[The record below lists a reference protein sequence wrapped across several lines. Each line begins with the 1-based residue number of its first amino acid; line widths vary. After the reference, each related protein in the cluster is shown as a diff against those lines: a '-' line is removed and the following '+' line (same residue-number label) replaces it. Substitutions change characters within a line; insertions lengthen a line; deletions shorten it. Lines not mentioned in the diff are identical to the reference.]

1 LLVICQRE
9 KTIIE
14 LPIVNMTDHLN
25 IPVVGKHGSVRLL
38 VYPQSLNAKV
48 FDEVEPQDGES
59 RWQLVEGEEY
69 EYEFSDNRFRFKEHE
84 LVRPSKSSPSRGW
97 IKTGIYVGCLTLTV
111 TNDTG
116 FETEVG
122 FEVRSVK
129 MDYRTDYKT
138 MLHDI
143 TSHFTDLV
151 MMQGAPVTQRFEVD
165 PNENSNT
172 LYQQF
177 AFMRSLVDSD
187 EFEEALN
194 KILFNPIHKW
204 TGTTMEKD
212 ICSVKR
218 LGRQELKQIASNK
231 NRLPL
236 GEGKSIG
243 DNITSVPRRLS
254 VSYKKDT
261 IDVAENRFV
270 KFVLQSF
277 SSFCSTIQQCKN
289 ANPRL
294 KTEAELTANKL
305 AGWLSRDFFLD
316 VSDLQA
322 MTLNSPA
329 LQRKEGYREV
339 LQAWM
344 MSKLAAQITWKG
356 GDNVYQA
363 GKRNVAAL
371 YEYWVFFK
379 LLDIVKETFHLEL
392 TEEDEKKLVKTDK
405 DKINLELKQGHM
417 KMIGGQFREA
427 SRTLNVRLYYNRTFS
442 TSEQLDKSGSWTTA
456 MRPDYTLS
464 IWPGNINETEAEEQ
478 DLIVHIHFDAKYKLN
493 RILLNEKEPD
503 ETRTF
508 EDEDADLS
516 EEDLLMNQEKK
527 DEERGI
533 YKRVDLLKMH
543 AYKDAIRRTS
553 GAYILY
559 PGSENKRLKGFHEV
573 LPGLGA
579 FCLSPNSLEKDS
591 KEIEHFLHDILK
603 HMLNRASQRERMS
616 YHTYEIYN
624 SEPSVVCESM
634 PEPYGINRSLIPEET
649 YVLIGS
655 CRDENHLQWILHNQ
669 LYNTRTDTRNGSVR
683 LKQEISSAKYL
694 LLHRANKQLLLRL
707 GDKGPRVMSNESLS
721 KLPYSSLYKPS
732 MPYYVVF
739 DIAITEPDEEY
750 KNATWDIVRMSNDG
764 ILKTGHLSA
773 EPEGVS
779 MVTLMRYLKKE

>member
-1 LLVICQRE
+1 MADYLDI
-9 KTIIE
+9 
-14 LPIVNMTDHLN
+14 PIK
-25 IPVVGKHGSVRLL
+25 GKQGSVRLL
-38 VYPQSLNAKV
+38 VYPQSSNAKV

-69 EYEFSDNRFRFKEHE
+69 EYAFEGDYHFKEHE

-111 TNDTG
+111 TNDAG
-116 FETEVG
+116 FETEVC

-151 MMQGAPVTQRFEVD
+151 MMQGAPVTQRFEVN
-165 PNENSNT
+165 PNKNSNT

-177 AFMRSLVDSD
+177 AFMKSLVDSE

-194 KILFNPIHKW
+194 KILYNPIHKW
-204 TGTTMEKD
+204 TGTIIEKD
-212 ICSVKR
+212 ICSVKK
-218 LGRQELKQIASNK
+218 LGRQELKQVASSK

-243 DNITSVPRRLS
+243 DNITSVPRRLL

-261 IDVAENRFV
+261 VDVAENRFV

-289 ANPRL
+289 ASPRL

-305 AGWLSRDFFLD
+305 TGWLSRDFFLD
-316 VSDLQA
+316 VSNLQT

-392 TEEDEKKLVKTDK
+392 TENDEKKLVKPDN
-405 DKINLELKQGHM
+405 DHINLELKQGRRI
-417 KMIGGQFREA
+417 MIGGQFREA

-442 TSEQLDKSGSWTTA
+442 TSDQLDKSGSWTTA

-464 IWPGNINETEAEEQ
+464 IWPGNITGKDAEEKAEEQ
-478 DLIVHIHFDAKYKLN
+478 DIIVHIHFDAKYKLN

-503 ETRTF
+503 ETHTF

-516 EEDLLMNQEKK
+516 EEDVLMNQEKQ
-527 DEERGI
+527 EEEKGI

-559 PGSENKRLKGFHEV
+559 PGTENKKLKGFHEI

-579 FCLSPNSLEKDS
+579 FCLSPNNIEKDS
-591 KEIEHFLHDILK
+591 KEIVHFLHDILE

-634 PEPYGINRSLIPEET
+634 PEPYGSDRNLIPEET
-649 YVLIGS
+649 FVLLGS
-655 CRDENHLQWILHNQ
+655 YKDEDHLQWILNNGI
-669 LYNTRTDTRNGSVR
+669 YNLRTGTKNGSVH
-683 LKQEISSAKYL
+683 LKQDITSAKYL
-694 LLHRANKQLLLRL
+694 LLHKGDKQLFIKLN
-707 GDKGPRVMSNESLS
+707 GQGPRMMPKVDLEKKPYHHLYSPS
-721 KLPYSSLYKPS
+721 LPYYI
-732 MPYYVVF
+732 VF
-739 DIAITEPDEEY
+739 DLNAMGTEDEF
-750 KNATWDIVRMSNDG
+750 KNVKWDIKQMISDG
-764 ILKTGHLSA
+764 VLGKGHSSA
-773 EPEGVS
+773 EPRGIS
-779 MVTLMRYLKKE
+779 MVELMKYVIHNQI

>member
-1 LLVICQRE
+1 MTYPLDI
-9 KTIIE
+9 
-14 LPIVNMTDHLN
+14 PIT
-25 IPVVGKHGSVRLL
+25 GKHGSVRLL

-69 EYEFSDNRFRFKEHE
+69 EYEFEGNYRFKEHE
-84 LVRPSKSSPSRGW
+84 LVRPFKSNPSRGL
-97 IKTGIYVGCLTLTV
+97 IKTGIYVGCLTLIV
-111 TNDTG
+111 TNDAG
-116 FETEVG
+116 FEAEVS

-177 AFMRSLVDSD
+177 AFMKSLIDSE

-194 KILFNPIHKW
+194 KILYNPIHKW
-204 TGTTMEKD
+204 TGTTIEKD
-212 ICSVKR
+212 ICSIKKI
-218 LGRQELKQIASNK
+218 GRQELKQIASSK

-236 GEGKSIG
+236 GEGTTIG
-243 DNITSVPRRLS
+243 DHIDSVPRRLL

-261 IDVAENRFV
+261 IDVVENRFV

-277 SSFCSTIQQCKN
+277 SSFCSMIQQCKN
-289 ANPRL
+289 ASPRL
-294 KTEAELTANKL
+294 ITEAELTANKL
-305 AGWLSRDFFLD
+305 TGWLSRSFFLD
-316 VSDLQA
+316 VSNLQTMA
-322 MTLNSPA
+322 LNSPA

-405 DKINLELKQGHM
+405 DHINLELKQGHT
-417 KMIGGQFREA
+417 KMIGGLFREA
-427 SRTLNVRLYYNRTFS
+427 SRTLNVRLYYNRTFG
-442 TSEQLDKSGSWTTA
+442 TSDNLDASGSWTTA

-464 IWPGNINETEAEEQ
+464 IWSGDITEAEAEEE

-493 RILLNEKEPD
+493 KILLDDRLPD
-503 ETRTF
+503 ETHTF
-508 EDEDADLS
+508 EDDDADLS
-516 EEDLLMNQEKK
+516 EDDLLMNQEKR
-527 DEERGI
+527 EEEKGI

-579 FCLSPNSLEKDS
+579 FCLSPNSMEKDS
-591 KEIEHFLHDILK
+591 KEIERFLHDILD
-603 HMLNRASQRERMS
+603 HMLNRASQRERIS
-616 YHTYEIYN
+616 YHTYEVYK
-624 SEPSVVCESM
+624 SGPTVVCEPM
-634 PEPYGINRSLIPEET
+634 PEPYGINRDLIPEET
-649 YVLIGS
+649 FVLLGS
-655 CRDENHLQWILHNQ
+655 FHDENHLQWILGNN

-694 LLHRANKQLLLRL
+694 LLHNGDKQLLLRL
-707 GDKGPRVMSNESLS
+707 GNKGPRVMSKERL
-721 KLPYSSLYKPS
+721 KTLPFASLYTPS

-739 DIAITEPDEEY
+739 DISAKEPDREFKE
-750 KNATWDIVRMSNDG
+750 VRWNIGKMIKDG
-764 ILKTGHLSA
+764 IIKGGPLSA
-773 EPEGVS
+773 APEGIS
-779 MVTLMRYLKKE
+779 LATLMKYVIHI

>member
-1 LLVICQRE
+1 MTKPLKI
-9 KTIIE
+9 
-14 LPIVNMTDHLN
+14 PID
-25 IPVVGKHGSVRLL
+25 VVHGAMLQ
-38 VYPQSLNAKV
+38 VYPLSQNAKV
-48 FDEVEPQDGES
+48 FEDEQAADLGES

-116 FETEVG
+116 FETEVS

-138 MLHDI
+138 MLYDI

-165 PNENSNT
+165 VNEDSNT

-177 AFMRSLVDSD
+177 AFMKSLVESE

-194 KILFNPIHKW
+194 KILYNPIHKW
-204 TGTTMEKD
+204 TGTTIEKD
-212 ICSVKR
+212 ICSVKK

-243 DNITSVPRRLS
+243 NNITSVPRRLS

-405 DKINLELKQGHM
+405 DHINLELKQGRRI
-417 KMIGGQFREA
+417 MIGGIYHTDTR
-427 SRTLNVRLYYNRTFS
+427 LLKVRLYYNRTFS
-442 TSEQLDKSGSWTTA
+442 TSDQLDKSGSWTTA

-464 IWPGNINETEAEEQ
+464 IWPGNIDETEAEKQ

-503 ETRTF
+503 ETHTF

-516 EEDLLMNQEKK
+516 EEDLLMNQEKR
-527 DEERGI
+527 EEEKGI

-559 PGSENKRLKGFHEV
+559 PGSENKPPLKGFHEI

-579 FCLSPNSLEKDS
+579 FCMRPNNIETDS
-591 KEIEHFLHDILK
+591 KEIESFLCDVLA

-616 YHTYEIYN
+616 YHAYEIYN
-624 SEPSVVCESM
+624 SEPSVLCESM
-634 PEPYGINRSLIPEET
+634 PEPYGSDRSLIPEET
-649 YVLIGS
+649 FVLLGS
-655 CRDENHLQWILHNQ
+655 YKDEDHLQWILNNGI
-669 LYNTRTDTRNGSVR
+669 YNLRTGTKNGSVY
-683 LKQEISSAKYL
+683 LKQEITSAKYL
-694 LLHRANKQLLLRL
+694 LLHKGDKQLFIKLN
-707 GDKGPRVMSNESLS
+707 GQGPRMMPKEDLEKKPYHHLYSPS
-721 KLPYSSLYKPS
+721 LPYYI
-732 MPYYVVF
+732 VF
-739 DIAITEPDEEY
+739 DLNVMETENEF
-750 KNATWDIVRMSNDG
+750 KNVKWDIKQMISDG
-764 ILKTGHLSA
+764 VLGKGRSSA
-773 EPEGVS
+773 EPRGIS
-779 MVTLMRYLKKE
+779 MVELMKYVIHNQI

>member
-1 LLVICQRE
+1 
-9 KTIIE
+9 
-14 LPIVNMTDHLN
+14 MTDHLN

-69 EYEFSDNRFRFKEHE
+69 EYAFEGDYHFKEHE
-84 LVRPSKSSPSRGW
+84 LVRPSKSSSSRGW

-111 TNDTG
+111 TNDAG
-116 FETEVG
+116 FETEVS

-151 MMQGAPVTQRFEVD
+151 MMQGAPVTQRFEVN
-165 PNENSNT
+165 PNENGNT

-177 AFMRSLVDSD
+177 AFIKSLVDSE

-194 KILFNPIHKW
+194 KILYNPIHKW
-204 TGTTMEKD
+204 TGTTIEKD
-212 ICSVKR
+212 ICSVKK
-218 LGRQELKQIASNK
+218 LGRQELKQIASSK

-236 GEGKSIG
+236 GEGITIG
-243 DNITSVPRRLS
+243 DHIDNVPRRLS

-261 IDVAENRFV
+261 VDVAENRFV

-289 ANPRL
+289 ASPRL
-294 KTEAELTANKL
+294 KTEAELTSNKL
-305 AGWLSRDFFLD
+305 TGWLSRSFFLD
-316 VSDLQA
+316 VSNLQT

-405 DKINLELKQGHM
+405 DHINLELKQGRRIM
-417 KMIGGQFREA
+417 VGGIYHTDTR
-427 SRTLNVRLYYNRTFS
+427 LLKVRLYYNRTFS
-442 TSEQLDKSGSWTTA
+442 TSDQLDKSGSWTTA

-464 IWPGNINETEAEEQ
+464 IWPGNIEEDEAEEQ

-493 RILLNEKEPD
+493 RILLSEKDPD
-503 ETRTF
+503 QTHTF
-508 EDEDADLS
+508 SEEDPDLS
-516 EEDLLMNQEKK
+516 EEELTMNQEKR
-527 DEERGI
+527 EEEKGI
-533 YKRVDLLKMH
+533 YKRIDLLKMH

-559 PGSENKRLKGFHEV
+559 PGSENKKLIGFHEV

-579 FCLSPNSLEKDS
+579 FCLSPNSIEKDS
-591 KEIEHFLHDILK
+591 KEIEHFLHDILE

-616 YHTYEIYN
+616 YHTYEIHKN
-624 SEPSVVCESM
+624 EPSVVCEPM
-634 PEPYGINRSLIPEET
+634 PEPYGSDRNLIPEET
-649 YVLIGS
+649 FVLLGS
-655 CRDENHLQWILHNQ
+655 YKDEKHLQWILKNNI
-669 LYNTRTDTRNGSVR
+669 YNARTGTRTGSLR
-683 LKQEISSAKYL
+683 LKKEITGAKYVF
-694 LLHRANKQLLLRL
+694 LHKGDTQLLLRL
-707 GDKGPRVMSNESLS
+707 SDKGPRVMSKEDLE
-721 KLPYSSLYKPS
+721 KKPYRNLYTPS
-732 MPYYVVF
+732 RLYYVVF
-739 DIAITEPDEEY
+739 DLNSNEIENEFKDV
-750 KNATWDIVRMSNDG
+750 KWDISQMIKDG
-764 ILKTGHLSA
+764 IIGEGHLSA
-773 EPEGVS
+773 EPEGIS
-779 MVTLMRYLKKE
+779 LATLMKYVKHNISH

>member
-1 LLVICQRE
+1 
-9 KTIIE
+9 
-14 LPIVNMTDHLN
+14 MTDPLN
-25 IPVVGKHGSVRLL
+25 IPITGKHGSVRLL

-48 FDEVEPQDGES
+48 FEDEQAAEMGEA

-69 EYEFSDNRFRFKEHE
+69 EYEFEGNYRFKEHE
-84 LVRPSKSSPSRGW
+84 LVRPFKSNPSRGL
-97 IKTGIYVGCLTLTV
+97 IKTGIYVGCLTLKV
-111 TNDTG
+111 TNDIG
-116 FETEVG
+116 FEAEVS

-165 PNENSNT
+165 PNESSNT

-177 AFMRSLVDSD
+177 AFMKSLIDSE

-194 KILFNPIHKW
+194 KILYNPIHKW
-204 TGTTMEKD
+204 TGTTIEKD
-212 ICSVKR
+212 ICSIKR
-218 LGRQELKQIASNK
+218 IGRQELRQIASNK

-236 GEGKSIG
+236 GEGTTIG
-243 DNITSVPRRLS
+243 DHIDSVPRRLS

-261 IDVAENRFV
+261 IDVVENRFV

-277 SSFCSTIQQCKN
+277 SSFCSMIQQCKN
-289 ANPRL
+289 ASPRL
-294 KTEAELTANKL
+294 ITEAELTANKL
-305 AGWLSRDFFLD
+305 TGWLSRSFFLD
-316 VSDLQA
+316 VSNLQTMA
-322 MTLNSPA
+322 LNSPA

-379 LLDIVKETFHLEL
+379 LLDIVKKTFRLEL
-392 TEEDEKKLVKTDK
+392 TEADEKKLVKTDK
-405 DKINLELKQGHM
+405 DHINLELKQGHT

-427 SRTLNVRLYYNRTFS
+427 SRTLNVRLYYNRTFG
-442 TSEQLDKSGSWTTA
+442 TSDHLEASGSWTTA

-464 IWPGNINETEAEEQ
+464 IWPGDITEAEAEEE

-493 RILLNEKEPD
+493 KILLDDRLPD
-503 ETRTF
+503 ETHTF
-508 EDEDADLS
+508 EDNDADLS
-516 EEDLLMNQEKK
+516 EDDLLMNQEKR
-527 DEERGI
+527 EEEKGI

-559 PGSENKRLKGFHEV
+559 PGSESKRLKGFHEV

-579 FCLSPNSLEKDS
+579 FCLSPNSMEKDS
-591 KEIEHFLHDILK
+591 KEIEHFLHDILE

-616 YHTYEIYN
+616 YHTYEIHKK
-624 SEPSVVCESM
+624 EPSVVCEPM
-634 PEPYGINRSLIPEET
+634 PEPYGSDRNLIPEET
-649 YVLIGS
+649 FVLLGS
-655 CRDENHLQWILHNQ
+655 YKDEKHLQWILKNNI
-669 LYNTRTDTRNGSVR
+669 YNARTGTRTGS
-683 LKQEISSAKYL
+683 
-694 LLHRANKQLLLRL
+694 LR
-707 GDKGPRVMSNESLS
+707 
-721 KLPYSSLYKPS
+721 
-732 MPYYVVF
+732 
-739 DIAITEPDEEY
+739 
-750 KNATWDIVRMSNDG
+750 
-764 ILKTGHLSA
+764 
-773 EPEGVS
+773 
-779 MVTLMRYLKKE
+779 LKKEITGAKYVFLHKVTHNCF

>member
-1 LLVICQRE
+1 
-9 KTIIE
+9 
-14 LPIVNMTDHLN
+14 MTDPLN
-25 IPVVGKHGSVRLL
+25 IPITGKHGNVRLL
-38 VYPQSLNAKV
+38 VYPQSSNAKV
-48 FDEVEPQDGES
+48 FEDEQAAEMGEA

-69 EYEFSDNRFRFKEHE
+69 EYEFEGNYRFKEHE
-84 LVRPSKSSPSRGW
+84 LVRPFKSNPSRGL
-97 IKTGIYVGCLTLTV
+97 IKTGIYVGCLTLIV

-116 FETEVG
+116 FEAEVS

-177 AFMRSLVDSD
+177 AFMKSLIDSD

-194 KILFNPIHKW
+194 KILYNPIHKW
-204 TGTTMEKD
+204 TGTTIEKD
-212 ICSVKR
+212 ICSIKKI
-218 LGRQELKQIASNK
+218 GRQELKQIASSK

-236 GEGKSIG
+236 GEGTTIG
-243 DNITSVPRRLS
+243 DHIDSVPRRLL

-261 IDVAENRFV
+261 IDVVENRFV

-277 SSFCSTIQQCKN
+277 SSFCSMIQQCKN
-289 ANPRL
+289 ASPRL
-294 KTEAELTANKL
+294 ITEAELTANKL
-305 AGWLSRDFFLD
+305 TGWLSRSFFLD
-316 VSDLQA
+316 VSNLQTMA
-322 MTLNSPA
+322 LNSPA

-405 DKINLELKQGHM
+405 DHINLELKQGHT
-417 KMIGGQFREA
+417 KMIGGLFREA
-427 SRTLNVRLYYNRTFS
+427 SRTLNVRLYYNRTFG
-442 TSEQLDKSGSWTTA
+442 TSDKLDASGSWTTA

-464 IWPGNINETEAEEQ
+464 IWPGGITEAEAEEE

-493 RILLNEKEPD
+493 KILLDDRLPD
-503 ETRTF
+503 ETHTF
-508 EDEDADLS
+508 EDDDADLS
-516 EEDLLMNQEKK
+516 EDDLLMNQEKR
-527 DEERGI
+527 EEEKGI

-579 FCLSPNSLEKDS
+579 FCLSPNSMEKDS
-591 KEIEHFLHDILK
+591 KEIERFLHDVLD
-603 HMLNRASQRERMS
+603 HMLNRASQRERIS
-616 YHTYEIYN
+616 YHTYEVYK
-624 SEPSVVCESM
+624 SEPSMLCESL
-634 PEPYGINRSLIPEET
+634 PEPYGVNRDLIPEET
-649 YVLIGS
+649 YVLMGS
-655 CRDENHLQWILHNQ
+655 FRDENHLQWILDNK
-669 LYNTRTDTRNGSVR
+669 LYNTRTDTGNGSVR
-683 LKQEISSAKYL
+683 LRHEISSAKYL
-694 LLHRANKQLLLRL
+694 LLHKGEKQIMLRL
-707 GDKGPRVMSNESLS
+707 GDKGPRVMSNKRLS
-721 KLPYSSLYKPS
+721 AIDANSPYKPS
-732 MPYYVVF
+732 LPYYVVF
-739 DIAITEPDEEY
+739 DLAETEPEEEF
-750 KNATWDIVRMSNDG
+750 KNTEWDFGKMMDDG
-764 ILKTGHLSA
+764 IVKKGPLSA

-779 MVTLMRYLKKE
+779 LATLMKYVTHNQK

>member
-1 LLVICQRE
+1 
-9 KTIIE
+9 
-14 LPIVNMTDHLN
+14 MADHLD
-25 IPVVGKHGSVRLL
+25 IPIVGKHRSVKLL
-38 VYPQSLNAKV
+38 VYPQSSNATV
-48 FDEVEPQDGES
+48 FEEMDPQEGES

-69 EYEFSDNRFRFKEHE
+69 EYAFEGDYHFKEHE
-84 LVRPSKSSPSRGW
+84 LIRPSKSSPSRGW
-97 IKTGIYVGCLTLTV
+97 IKTGIYVGSLTLTV
-111 TNDTG
+111 TNDAD
-116 FETEVG
+116 FVAEVS

-165 PNENSNT
+165 VNENSRT

-177 AFMRSLVDSD
+177 AFMKSLVDSE

-194 KILFNPIHKW
+194 KILYNPIHKW
-204 TGTTMEKD
+204 TGTIIEKD
-212 ICSVKR
+212 ICSVKK
-218 LGRQELKQIASNK
+218 LGRQELRQIASNK

-236 GEGKSIG
+236 GEGITIG
-243 DNITSVPRRLS
+243 DHIDSVPRRLS

-261 IDVAENRFV
+261 VDVAENRFV

-277 SSFCSTIQQCKN
+277 SSFCSIIQQCKN
-289 ANPRL
+289 ASPRL

-305 AGWLSRDFFLD
+305 TGWLSRSFFLD
-316 VSDLQA
+316 VSNLQT

-379 LLDIVKETFHLEL
+379 LLDIIKETFHLEL

-405 DKINLELKQGHM
+405 DHINLELKQGHM

-442 TSEQLDKSGSWTTA
+442 TSDQLDKSGSWTTA

-464 IWPGNINETEAEEQ
+464 IWSGNIKENEAEEQ

-493 RILLNEKEPD
+493 RILLNEREPD
-503 ETRTF
+503 DTHTF
-508 EDEDADLS
+508 EDEDAELS

-527 DEERGI
+527 DEEKGI

-559 PGSENKRLKGFHEV
+559 PGSENKRLKGFHEI

-579 FCLSPNSLEKDS
+579 FCLSPNSIEKDS
-591 KEIEHFLHDILK
+591 KEIEHFLHDILE

-616 YHTYEIYN
+616 YHTYEIHKK
-624 SEPSVVCESM
+624 EPSVVCEPM
-634 PEPYGINRSLIPEET
+634 PEPYGSDRNLIPEET
-649 YVLIGS
+649 FVLLGS
-655 CRDENHLQWILHNQ
+655 YKDEKHLQWILKNNI
-669 LYNTRTDTRNGSVR
+669 YNARTGTRTGSLR
-683 LKQEISSAKYL
+683 LKKEITGAKYVF
-694 LLHRANKQLLLRL
+694 LHKGDTQLLLRL
-707 GDKGPRVMSNESLS
+707 SDKGPRVMSKEDLE
-721 KLPYSSLYKPS
+721 KKPYRNLYTPS
-732 MPYYVVF
+732 RLYYVVF
-739 DIAITEPDEEY
+739 DLNSNEIENEF
-750 KNATWDIVRMSNDG
+750 KNVKWDISQMIKDG
-764 ILKTGHLSA
+764 IIGEGHLSA
-773 EPEGVS
+773 EPEGIS
-779 MVTLMRYLKKE
+779 LATLMKYVKHNKSH

>member
-1 LLVICQRE
+1 MADYLDI
-9 KTIIE
+9 
-14 LPIVNMTDHLN
+14 PIT
-25 IPVVGKHGSVRLL
+25 GKHGSVRLL
-38 VYPQSLNAKV
+38 VYPQSSNAKV

-69 EYEFSDNRFRFKEHE
+69 EYAFEGDYHFKEHE

-111 TNDTG
+111 TNDAG
-116 FETEVG
+116 FEAEVS

-177 AFMRSLVDSD
+177 AFMKSLVDSE

-194 KILFNPIHKW
+194 KILHNPIHKW
-204 TGTTMEKD
+204 TGTTVEKD
-212 ICSVKR
+212 ICSVKK
-218 LGRQELKQIASNK
+218 LGRQELKQVASSK
-231 NRLPL
+231 NRMPL
-236 GEGKSIG
+236 GEGTTIG
-243 DNITSVPRRLS
+243 DRINSVPRRLS

-261 IDVAENRFV
+261 VDVAENRFV

-289 ANPRL
+289 ASPRL

-305 AGWLSRDFFLD
+305 TGWLSRDFFLD
-316 VSDLQA
+316 VSNLQT

-363 GKRNVAAL
+363 GKRTVAAL

-379 LLDIVKETFHLEL
+379 LLDIVKQTFHLEL
-392 TEEDEKKLVKTDK
+392 KEDDEKKLVKTDK
-405 DKINLELKQGHM
+405 DHINLELKQGRRI
-417 KMIGGQFREA
+417 MIGGVY
-427 SRTLNVRLYYNRTFS
+427 RTATRLLKVRLYYNRTFS
-442 TSEQLDKSGSWTTA
+442 TSDQLDKSGSWTTA

-464 IWPGNINETEAEEQ
+464 IWPGNIEEDEAEEQ

-493 RILLNEKEPD
+493 RILLSEKDPD
-503 ETRTF
+503 ETHTF
-508 EDEDADLS
+508 VDEDADLS
-516 EEDLLMNQEKK
+516 EEDLLMNQEKQ
-527 DEERGI
+527 EEEKGI

-559 PGSENKRLKGFHEV
+559 PGSENKSLRGFHEV

-579 FCLSPNSLEKDS
+579 FCLSPNSIEKDS
-591 KEIEHFLHDILK
+591 KEIEHFLHDILE

-624 SEPSVVCESM
+624 SEPSVLCESM
-634 PEPYGINRSLIPEET
+634 PEPYGSDRNLIPEET
-649 YVLIGS
+649 FVLLGS
-655 CRDENHLQWILHNQ
+655 FHDENHLKWILGNK
-669 LYNTRTDTRNGSVR
+669 LYNTRTDTGNGSVR

-694 LLHRANKQLLLRL
+694 LLHKGEKQLLFRL
-707 GDKGPRVMSNESLS
+707 GNKGPRVMSKETLMKLHYAELYTPSL
-721 KLPYSSLYKPS
+721 
-732 MPYYVVF
+732 PYYVVF
-739 DIAITEPDEEY
+739 DIAVTETDEEFQGV
-750 KNATWDIVRMSNDG
+750 KWNLAQMADDG
-764 ILKTGHLSA
+764 VIKKGHLSA
-773 EPEGVS
+773 EPEGIS
-779 MVTLMRYLKKE
+779 LATLMKYVIHNQK

>member
-1 LLVICQRE
+1 
-9 KTIIE
+9 
-14 LPIVNMTDHLN
+14 MADHLD
-25 IPVVGKHGSVRLL
+25 IPIKGKHGSVKLL
-38 VYPQSLNAKV
+38 VYPQSSNAKV
-48 FDEVEPQDGES
+48 FEEVDPQDGES

-69 EYEFSDNRFRFKEHE
+69 EYAFEGDYHFKEHE
-84 LVRPSKSSPSRGW
+84 LVRPSKSSSSRGW
-97 IKTGIYVGCLTLTV
+97 IKTGIYVGSLTLTV
-111 TNDTG
+111 TNDAG
-116 FETEVG
+116 FEAEVS

-165 PNENSNT
+165 PNENGNT

-177 AFMRSLVDSD
+177 AFIKSLVDSE

-194 KILFNPIHKW
+194 KILYNPIHKW
-204 TGTTMEKD
+204 TGTTIEKD
-212 ICSVKR
+212 ICSIKK
-218 LGRQELKQIASNK
+218 LGRQELKQIASSK

-236 GEGKSIG
+236 GEETTIG
-243 DNITSVPRRLS
+243 DHINSVPRRLS

-261 IDVAENRFV
+261 VDVAENRFV

-289 ANPRL
+289 ASPRL

-305 AGWLSRDFFLD
+305 TGWLCRSFFLD
-316 VSDLQA
+316 VSNLQT

-363 GKRNVAAL
+363 GKRNIAAL
-371 YEYWVFFK
+371 FEYWVFFK
-379 LLDIVKETFHLEL
+379 LLDIVKQTFHLTL

-405 DKINLELKQGHM
+405 DHINLELRQGRRI
-417 KMIGGQFREA
+417 MIGGIYRA
-427 SRTLNVRLYYNRTFS
+427 DTRLLKVRLYYNRTFS
-442 TSEQLDKSGSWTTA
+442 TSDQLDKSGSWTTA

-464 IWPGNINETEAEEQ
+464 IWPGNIEENEAEEQ
-478 DLIVHIHFDAKYKLN
+478 ELIVHIHFDAKYKLS

-503 ETRTF
+503 DTHAF

-516 EEDLLMNQEKK
+516 EEDVLMNQEKR
-527 DEERGI
+527 EEEKGI
-533 YKRVDLLKMH
+533 YKRADLLKMH

-559 PGSENKRLKGFHEV
+559 PGTEYKPPLKGFHEI

-579 FCLSPNSLEKDS
+579 FCMRPNSIEQDS
-591 KEIEHFLHDILK
+591 KEIEVFLQNVLK
-603 HMLNRASQRERMS
+603 HLLNRASQRERMS
-616 YHTYEIYN
+616 YHTYEIHKN
-624 SEPSVVCESM
+624 EPSVVCEPM
-634 PEPYGINRSLIPEET
+634 PEPYGINRNLIPEET
-649 YVLIGS
+649 FVLLGS
-655 CRDENHLQWILHNQ
+655 YKNENHLQWILKNNI
-669 LYNTRTDTRNGSVR
+669 YNARTGTRTGSLR
-683 LKQEISSAKYL
+683 LKKEITGAKYVF
-694 LLHRANKQLLLRL
+694 LHKGDTQLLLRL
-707 GDKGPRVMSNESLS
+707 RDKGPRVMSKEDLEKKTYRN
-721 KLPYSSLYKPS
+721 LYAPS
-732 MPYYVVF
+732 RLYYVVF
-739 DIAITEPDEEY
+739 DLNSNEMDDEF
-750 KNATWDIVRMSNDG
+750 KDVKWNISQMIKDG
-764 ILKTGHLSA
+764 IIGEGHLSA
-773 EPEGVS
+773 EPEGIS
-779 MVTLMRYLKKE
+779 LATLMKYVKHNKSH

>member
-1 LLVICQRE
+1 MAEPLEILVNKAGDIKLR
-9 KTIIE
+9 
-14 LPIVNMTDHLN
+14 
-25 IPVVGKHGSVRLL
+25 
-38 VYPQSLNAKV
+38 VYPQSSNAKV

-69 EYEFSDNRFRFKEHE
+69 EYAFEGNYHFKEHE

-111 TNDTG
+111 TNDAG
-116 FETEVG
+116 FEAEVC

-129 MDYRTDYKT
+129 MDYREDYRT

-165 PNENSNT
+165 PNEDSNT

-177 AFMRSLVDSD
+177 AFMKSLVDSE

-194 KILFNPIHKW
+194 KIFYNPIHKW
-204 TGTTMEKD
+204 TGTTIEKD

-218 LGRQELKQIASNK
+218 LGRQELKQIASGK

-236 GEGKSIG
+236 GDGKSIG
-243 DNITSVPRRLS
+243 DNIDSVPRRLT

-261 IDVAENRFV
+261 VDVAENRFV

-277 SSFCSTIQQCKN
+277 ASFCSAIQQCNN
-289 ANPRL
+289 ASSRL
-294 KTEAELTANKL
+294 KTEAELTENKL
-305 AGWLSRDFFLD
+305 TGWLSRDFFLD
-316 VSDLQA
+316 VSDLQT

-379 LLDIVKETFHLEL
+379 LLDIVKKTFHLDL
-392 TEEDEKKLVKTDK
+392 TEEDEKTLVKTDK
-405 DKINLELKQGHM
+405 DHINLELRQGHRI
-417 KMIGGQFREA
+417 MIGGQFHKA

-442 TSEQLDKSGSWTTA
+442 TSDQLDKSGSWTTA

-464 IWPGNINETEAEEQ
+464 IWPGNIEETEAEKQ

-493 RILLNEKEPD
+493 RILLDDRLPD
-503 ETRTF
+503 ETHTF
-508 EDEDADLS
+508 EDEEADLS
-516 EEDLLMNQEKK
+516 EEDVLMNQEKR
-527 DEERGI
+527 EEEKGI

-559 PGSENKRLKGFHEV
+559 PGSENKKLKGFHEI

-579 FCLSPNSLEKDS
+579 FCLSPNSIEKDS
-591 KEIEHFLHDILK
+591 KEIEHFLYDILT
-603 HMLNRASQRERMS
+603 HMLNRASQRERLS
-616 YHTYEIYN
+616 YHTYEIHKN
-624 SEPSVVCESM
+624 EPSVVCESM
-634 PEPYGINRSLIPEET
+634 PEPYGSDRNLIPEET
-649 YVLIGS
+649 FVLLGS
-655 CRDENHLQWILHNQ
+655 FRDENHLKWILGNK

-694 LLHRANKQLLLRL
+694 LLHKGDKQLLFRL
-707 GDKGPRVMSNESLS
+707 GNKGPRVMSKETLMKQHYAELYTPSL
-721 KLPYSSLYKPS
+721 
-732 MPYYVVF
+732 PYYVVF
-739 DIAITEPDEEY
+739 DIAATEPEEEFQGV
-750 KNATWDIVRMSNDG
+750 KWNLTQMADDRI
-764 ILKTGHLSA
+764 IKKGHLGA

-779 MVTLMRYLKKE
+779 LATLMKYVIHL

>member
-1 LLVICQRE
+1 
-9 KTIIE
+9 
-14 LPIVNMTDHLN
+14 MADHLD
-25 IPVVGKHGSVRLL
+25 IPIVGKHRSVKLL
-38 VYPQSLNAKV
+38 VYPQSSNAKV
-48 FDEVEPQDGES
+48 FEEMDPQDGES

-69 EYEFSDNRFRFKEHE
+69 EYEFTHNGYSFIKHE
-84 LVRPSKSSPSRGW
+84 LVSPSKSNASRGL
-97 IKTGIYVGCLTLTV
+97 IKTGVYVGCLTLKV
-111 TNDTG
+111 VDAAENEIG
-116 FETEVG
+116 EVE

-177 AFMRSLVDSD
+177 AFMKSLVDSE

-194 KILFNPIHKW
+194 KILYNPIHKW
-204 TGTTMEKD
+204 TGTTIEKD

-218 LGRQELKQIASNK
+218 LGRQEIRQIASSK

-236 GEGKSIG
+236 VEGTTIG
-243 DNITSVPRRLS
+243 DHIDSVPRRLS

-261 IDVAENRFV
+261 VDVTENRFV

-305 AGWLSRDFFLD
+305 TGWLSRSFFLD
-316 VSDLQA
+316 VSNLQT

-363 GKRNVAAL
+363 GKRNVAVL

-405 DKINLELKQGHM
+405 DKINLELKQGHT

-442 TSEQLDKSGSWTTA
+442 TSNQLDKSGSWTTA

-464 IWPGNINETEAEEQ
+464 IWPGNIEEAEAEEQ

-503 ETRTF
+503 ETHTF

-516 EEDLLMNQEKK
+516 EEEVLMNQEKR
-527 DEERGI
+527 EEEKGI

-559 PGSENKRLKGFHEV
+559 PGSENKKLIGFHEV

-579 FCLSPNSLEKDS
+579 FCLSPNSIEKNS
-591 KEIEHFLHDILK
+591 KEIEHFLRDVLA
-603 HMLNRASQRERMS
+603 HMLNRASQRERIS

-624 SEPSVVCESM
+624 SEPSMVCESM
-634 PEPYGINRSLIPEET
+634 PEPYGSDRNLIPEET
-649 YVLIGS
+649 FVLLGS
-655 CRDENHLQWILHNQ
+655 FRDKNHLKWILGNQ
-669 LYNTRTDTRNGSVR
+669 LYNTRTETGNGSVR

-694 LLHRANKQLLLRL
+694 LLHKGEKQLLLRL
-707 GDKGPRVMSNESLS
+707 GNKGPRVMSKETLMKLHYAELYTPSL
-721 KLPYSSLYKPS
+721 
-732 MPYYVVF
+732 PYYVVF
-739 DIAITEPDEEY
+739 DIAATEPEEAFQGV
-750 KNATWDIVRMSNDG
+750 KWNLTQMADDSI
-764 ILKTGHLSA
+764 IKKGHLSA

-779 MVTLMRYLKKE
+779 MATLMKYVIHNQK

>member
-1 LLVICQRE
+1 MEDPLDIL
-9 KTIIE
+9 IE
-14 LPIVNMTDHLN
+14 
-25 IPVVGKHGSVRLL
+25 GKHNSVRLL
-38 VYPQSLNAKV
+38 VYPQSMNAKV

-69 EYEFSDNRFRFKEHE
+69 EYEFSDNNYCFKEHE
-84 LVRPSKSSPSRGW
+84 LVCPSKSNPSRGL
-97 IKTGIYVGCLTLTV
+97 IKTGIYVGCLTLKV
-111 TNDTG
+111 TNNSG
-116 FETEVG
+116 FEAEVS

-177 AFMRSLVDSD
+177 AFMKSLVDSE

-194 KILFNPIHKW
+194 KILYNPIHKW
-204 TGTTMEKD
+204 TGTTIEKD
-212 ICSVKR
+212 ICSVKK

-243 DNITSVPRRLS
+243 NNIDSVPRRLS

-270 KFVLQSF
+270 KFALYSF
-277 SSFCSTIQQCKN
+277 ASFCSTIQQCKN
-289 ANPRL
+289 ASPRL

-305 AGWLSRDFFLD
+305 TGWLSRDFFLD
-316 VSDLQA
+316 VSDLQT

-329 LQRKEGYREV
+329 LQHKEGYREV
-339 LQAWM
+339 LQAWI

-356 GDNVYQA
+356 GNNVYQA

-371 YEYWVFFK
+371 YEYWVFFQ
-379 LLDIVKETFHLEL
+379 LLDIVKETFRLTL
-392 TEEDEKKLVKTDK
+392 TEEGEKQLVKLDNE
-405 DKINLELKQGHM
+405 KINLELRQGRRI
-417 KMIGGQFREA
+417 MIGGIY
-427 SRTLNVRLYYNRTFS
+427 RTATRILKVRLYYNRTFKIS
-442 TSEQLDKSGSWTTA
+442 DKLDESGSWTTA

-464 IWPGNINETEAEEQ
+464 IWPGEIEETEAEKQ

-493 RILLNEKEPD
+493 KILLDDKVID
-503 ETRTF
+503 ETHTF
-508 EDEDADLS
+508 EDDDNDLS
-516 EEDLLMNQEKK
+516 EDDLMMIQEKQ
-527 DEERGI
+527 EEEKGI

-579 FCLSPNSLEKDS
+579 FCLCPNSIEKDS
-591 KEIEHFLHDILK
+591 KEIEHFLYDILE
-603 HMLNRASQRERMS
+603 HMLNRASQRERIS
-616 YHTYEIYN
+616 YHTYDIYKN
-624 SEPSVVCESM
+624 EPSVVCESM
-634 PEPYGINRSLIPEET
+634 PEPYGTNRDLIPEET
-649 YVLIGS
+649 FVLLGS
-655 CRDENHLQWILHNQ
+655 YKDENHLQWILNNKI
-669 LYNTRTDTRNGSVR
+669 YNARTGTRNGSLR
-683 LKQEISSAKYL
+683 LKQEITGAKYVF
-694 LLHRANKQLLLRL
+694 LHKGGTQLLLRL
-707 GDKGPRVMSNESLS
+707 SDKGPRVMSKEDLHKKPHSDL
-721 KLPYSSLYKPS
+721 YSPS
-732 MPYYVVF
+732 QLYYVVF
-739 DIAITEPDEEY
+739 DLDSMSVEDEF
-750 KNATWDIVRMSNDG
+750 KDVIWDITRMIKDG
-764 ILKTGHLSA
+764 IIGEGHLSA
-773 EPEGVS
+773 EPVGIS
-779 MVTLMRYLKKE
+779 LATLMKYVKKAI

>member
-1 LLVICQRE
+1 MSDHLEIPITGKANNGKLLVF
-9 KTIIE
+9 
-14 LPIVNMTDHLN
+14 
-25 IPVVGKHGSVRLL
+25 
-38 VYPQSLNAKV
+38 PQSSNAKV
-48 FDEVEPQDGES
+48 FEEMEPQDGES

-69 EYEFSDNRFRFKEHE
+69 EYEFSDNKYRFKEHE
-84 LVRPSKSSPSRGW
+84 LVRPSKSSSSRGW
-97 IKTGIYVGCLTLTV
+97 IKTGVYVGCLTLKV
-111 TNDTG
+111 VDAAENEIG
-116 FETEVG
+116 EVE

-129 MDYRTDYKT
+129 VDYRTDYKT

-177 AFMRSLVDSD
+177 AFMKSLVDSE

-194 KILFNPIHKW
+194 KILYNPIHKW
-204 TGTTMEKD
+204 TGTTIEKD

-218 LGRQELKQIASNK
+218 LGRQEIRQIASSK

-236 GEGKSIG
+236 GEGTTIG
-243 DNITSVPRRLS
+243 DHIDSVPRRLS

-261 IDVAENRFV
+261 VDVAENRFV

-289 ANPRL
+289 ASPRL

-305 AGWLSRDFFLD
+305 TGWLSRSFFLD
-316 VSDLQA
+316 VSNLQT

-379 LLDIVKETFHLEL
+379 LLDIVKQTFHLEL
-392 TEEDEKKLVKTDK
+392 TEKDEKKLVKTDK
-405 DKINLELKQGHM
+405 DHINLELKQGRM
-417 KMIGGQFREA
+417 KMIGGQFHEA

-442 TSEQLDKSGSWTTA
+442 TSDQLGKSGSWTTA

-464 IWPGNINETEAEEQ
+464 IWPGNIEETEAEEQ

-503 ETRTF
+503 ETHTF

-516 EEDLLMNQEKK
+516 EEDVLMNQEKR
-527 DEERGI
+527 EEEKGI

-559 PGSENKRLKGFHEV
+559 PGSENKKLIGFHEV

-579 FCLSPNSLEKDS
+579 FCLSPNSIEKNS
-591 KEIEHFLHDILK
+591 KEIEHFLHDILE
-603 HMLNRASQRERMS
+603 HMLNRASQRERIS

-624 SEPSVVCESM
+624 SEPSVLCESM
-634 PEPYGINRSLIPEET
+634 PEPYGSDRNLIPEET
-649 YVLIGS
+649 FVLLGS
-655 CRDENHLQWILHNQ
+655 FRDESHLKWILGNQ
-669 LYNTRTDTRNGSVR
+669 LYNTRTDTGNGSVR

-694 LLHRANKQLLLRL
+694 LLHKGDKQLLLRL
-707 GDKGPRVMSNESLS
+707 GNKGPRMMSKETLMKLHYAELYTPSL
-721 KLPYSSLYKPS
+721 
-732 MPYYVVF
+732 PYYVVF
-739 DIAITEPDEEY
+739 DIAATEPEEAFQGV
-750 KNATWDIVRMSNDG
+750 KWNLTQMADDSI
-764 ILKTGHLSA
+764 IKKGHLSA

-779 MVTLMRYLKKE
+779 MATLMKYVIHNQK

>member
-1 LLVICQRE
+1 
-9 KTIIE
+9 
-14 LPIVNMTDHLN
+14 MADHLD
-25 IPVVGKHGSVRLL
+25 IPIVGKHRSVKLL
-38 VYPQSLNAKV
+38 VYPQSSNATV
-48 FDEVEPQDGES
+48 FEEMDPQEGES

-69 EYEFSDNRFRFKEHE
+69 EYAFEGDYHFKEHE
-84 LVRPSKSSPSRGW
+84 LIRPSKSSPSRGW
-97 IKTGIYVGCLTLTV
+97 IKTGIYVGSLTLTV
-111 TNDTG
+111 TNDAD
-116 FETEVG
+116 FVAEVS

-165 PNENSNT
+165 VNEDSRT

-177 AFMRSLVDSD
+177 AFMKSLVDSE

-194 KILFNPIHKW
+194 KILYNPIHKW
-204 TGTTMEKD
+204 TGTIIEKD
-212 ICSVKR
+212 ICSVKK

-231 NRLPL
+231 NRLTL
-236 GEGKSIG
+236 GEGITIG
-243 DNITSVPRRLS
+243 DHIDSVPRRLS

-261 IDVAENRFV
+261 VDVTENRFV

-277 SSFCSTIQQCKN
+277 SSFCSIIQQCKN
-289 ANPRL
+289 ASPRL

-305 AGWLSRDFFLD
+305 TGWLSRSFFLD
-316 VSDLQA
+316 VSNLQT

-344 MSKLAAQITWKG
+344 MSKLAAKITWKG

-405 DKINLELKQGHM
+405 DHINLELKQGHM

-442 TSEQLDKSGSWTTA
+442 TSDQLDKSGSWTTA

-464 IWPGNINETEAEEQ
+464 IWSGNIKENEAEEQ
-478 DLIVHIHFDAKYKLN
+478 DLIVHIHFDAKYKLS

-503 ETRTF
+503 DTHTF
-508 EDEDADLS
+508 EDEDEELT

-527 DEERGI
+527 DEEKGI

-559 PGSENKRLKGFHEV
+559 PGSENKRLKGFHEI

-579 FCLSPNSLEKDS
+579 FSLSPNSIEKDS
-591 KEIEHFLHDILK
+591 KDIEHFLHDILA

-616 YHTYEIYN
+616 YHTYEIHKN
-624 SEPSVVCESM
+624 EPSVVCEPM
-634 PEPYGINRSLIPEET
+634 PEPYGSDRNLIPEET
-649 YVLIGS
+649 FVLLGS
-655 CRDENHLQWILHNQ
+655 YKDENHLQWILKNNI
-669 LYNTRTDTRNGSVR
+669 YNARTGTRTGSLR
-683 LKQEISSAKYL
+683 LKKEITGAKYVF
-694 LLHRANKQLLLRL
+694 LHKGDTQLLLRL
-707 GDKGPRVMSNESLS
+707 SDKGPRVMSREDLE
-721 KLPYSSLYKPS
+721 KKPYRNLYTPS
-732 MPYYVVF
+732 RLYYVVF
-739 DIAITEPDEEY
+739 DLNSNEMENEFKDV
-750 KNATWDIVRMSNDG
+750 KWDISQMIKDG
-764 ILKTGHLSA
+764 IIGEGHLSA
-773 EPEGVS
+773 EPEGIS
-779 MVTLMRYLKKE
+779 LATLMNYVKHNKSH

>member
-1 LLVICQRE
+1 
-9 KTIIE
+9 
-14 LPIVNMTDHLN
+14 MTDYLD
-25 IPVVGKHGSVRLL
+25 ILIKGKHGSVRLL
-38 VYPQSLNAKV
+38 VFPQSSNAKV
-48 FDEVEPQDGES
+48 FEEMGPQDGES

-69 EYEFSDNRFRFKEHE
+69 EYAFGGDYHFKDHE

-111 TNDTG
+111 TNDAD
-116 FETEVG
+116 FEAEVS

-129 MDYRTDYKT
+129 MDYQTDYKT

-177 AFMRSLVDSD
+177 AFMKSLVDSE

-204 TGTTMEKD
+204 TGTTVEKD
-212 ICSVKR
+212 ICSVKK
-218 LGRQELKQIASNK
+218 LGRQELKQIATSK

-236 GEGKSIG
+236 GEGATIG
-243 DNITSVPRRLS
+243 DHIDSVPRRLS

-261 IDVAENRFV
+261 VDVAENRFV
-270 KFVLQSF
+270 KFVLQLF

-289 ANPRL
+289 ASPRL
-294 KTEAELTANKL
+294 KNEAELTANKL
-305 AGWLSRDFFLD
+305 TGWLSRSFFLD
-316 VSDLQA
+316 VSNLQT

-392 TEEDEKKLVKTDK
+392 KEDDEKKLVKTDK
-405 DKINLELKQGHM
+405 DHINLELKQGKM
-417 KMIGGQFREA
+417 KMIGGKFHET
-427 SRTLNVRLYYNRTFS
+427 SRTLNVYLYYNRTFS
-442 TSEQLDKSGSWTTA
+442 TSNQLDKSGSWTTA

-464 IWPGNINETEAEEQ
+464 IWPGDIKEAEAEEQ

-493 RILLNEKEPD
+493 KILLNDRLPD
-503 ETRTF
+503 DTHTF
-508 EDEDADLS
+508 MDEDADLT
-516 EEDLLMNQEKK
+516 EEDLLMNQEKQ
-527 DEERGI
+527 DEEKGI

-559 PGSENKRLKGFHEV
+559 PGSENKRLKGFHEI

-579 FCLSPNSLEKDS
+579 FCLSPNSIEKDS
-591 KEIEHFLHDILK
+591 KEIEHFLRDILA
-603 HMLNRASQRERMS
+603 HMLNRASQRERIS

-624 SEPSVVCESM
+624 SEPSVLCESM
-634 PEPYGINRSLIPEET
+634 PEPYGSNRDLIPEET
-649 YVLIGS
+649 FVLLGS
-655 CRDENHLQWILHNQ
+655 FRDEDHLKWILGNKI
-669 LYNTRTDTRNGSVR
+669 YNTRTDTGNGSVR

-694 LLHRANKQLLLRL
+694 LLHKGEKQLLFRL
-707 GDKGPRVMSNESLS
+707 GNKGPRVMSKETLMKLHYADLYTPSL
-721 KLPYSSLYKPS
+721 
-732 MPYYVVF
+732 PYYVVF
-739 DIAITEPDEEY
+739 DIATAETDEEFQGV
-750 KNATWDIVRMSNDG
+750 KWNLAQMADDG
-764 ILKTGHLSA
+764 VIKKGHLSA
-773 EPEGVS
+773 EPQS
-779 MVTLMRYLKKE
+779 ISLATLMKYVKNKHC

>member
-1 LLVICQRE
+1 ML
-9 KTIIE
+9 
-14 LPIVNMTDHLN
+14 DHLN
-25 IPVVGKHGSVRLL
+25 ISIIGKHGSVKLL
-38 VYPQSLNAKV
+38 VYPQSSNAKV
-48 FDEVEPQDGES
+48 FEEVDPQDGES
-59 RWQLVEGEEY
+59 RWQLVEGQEY
-69 EYEFSDNRFRFKEHE
+69 EYAFEGDYHFKEHE

-111 TNDTG
+111 TNDAG
-116 FETEVG
+116 FEAEVC

-204 TGTTMEKD
+204 TGTTIEKD

-261 IDVAENRFV
+261 VDVAENRFV

-289 ANPRL
+289 ASPRL

-305 AGWLSRDFFLD
+305 TGWLSRDFFLD
-316 VSDLQA
+316 VSDLQT

-356 GDNVYQA
+356 GVNVYQA

-392 TEEDEKKLVKTDK
+392 KEDDEKKLVKTDK
-405 DKINLELKQGHM
+405 DHINLELKQGHT

-442 TSEQLDKSGSWTTA
+442 TSDQLEKSGSWTTA

-464 IWPGNINETEAEEQ
+464 IWPGNIEEAEAEEQ

-503 ETRTF
+503 ETHTF

-516 EEDLLMNQEKK
+516 EEDLLMNQEKR
-527 DEERGI
+527 EEEKGI

-559 PGSENKRLKGFHEV
+559 PGSENKKLIGFHEV

-579 FCLSPNSLEKDS
+579 FCLSPNNIEKDS
-591 KEIEHFLHDILK
+591 KEIEHFLHDILE

-624 SEPSVVCESM
+624 SEPSVLCESM

-655 CRDENHLQWILHNQ
+655 YHDEKHLQWILHNQ
-669 LYNTRTDTRNGSVR
+669 LYNTRTDTRNGSIR

-694 LLHRANKQLLLRL
+694 LLHKADKQLLLRL
-707 GDKGPRVMSNESLS
+707 GDKGPRVMSNESLT
-721 KLPYSSLYKPS
+721 KLPYASLYKPS

-739 DIAITEPDEEY
+739 DIADIEPDEEY
-750 KNATWDIVRMSNDG
+750 KDVTWDIGKMIKDG
-764 ILKTGHLSA
+764 IIKGGHQNA
-773 EPEGVS
+773 IPEGVS
-779 MVTLMRYLKKE
+779 LATLMRYLKKRMKQKYNYSLQS

>member
-1 LLVICQRE
+1 MSDRLEIP
-9 KTIIE
+9 II
-14 LPIVNMTDHLN
+14 
-25 IPVVGKHGSVRLL
+25 GKANNGKLL
-38 VYPQSLNAKV
+38 VYPQSSNAKV

-69 EYEFSDNRFRFKEHE
+69 EYAFEGNYHFKEHE
-84 LVRPSKSSPSRGW
+84 LVRPSKSSSSRGW

-111 TNDTG
+111 TNDAG
-116 FETEVG
+116 FEAEVS

-143 TSHFTDLV
+143 TCHFTDLV

-177 AFMRSLVDSD
+177 AFMKSLVDSE

-194 KILFNPIHKW
+194 KILYNPIHKW
-204 TGTTMEKD
+204 TGTTIEKD
-212 ICSVKR
+212 ICSIKR
-218 LGRQELKQIASNK
+218 LGRQELKQIASGK

-236 GEGKSIG
+236 SEGKSIG

-277 SSFCSTIQQCKN
+277 SSFCSIIQQCKN
-289 ANPRL
+289 ASPRL
-294 KTEAELTANKL
+294 KIEAELMATKL
-305 AGWLSRDFFLD
+305 ARWLSHSFFLG
-316 VSDLQA
+316 VSNLQT

-379 LLDIVKETFHLEL
+379 LLDIVKQTFHLEL
-392 TEEDEKKLVKTDK
+392 KEDDEKKLVETDK
-405 DKINLELKQGHM
+405 DHINLELKQGKR
-417 KMIGGQFREA
+417 KMIGGKFHEA
-427 SRTLNVRLYYNRTFS
+427 SRTLNVYLYYNRTFT
-442 TSEQLDKSGSWTTA
+442 TSDQLDKSGSWTTT

-464 IWPGNINETEAEEQ
+464 IWPGNIGGAEAEEQ

-493 RILLNEKEPD
+493 RILLDDRLPNE
-503 ETRTF
+503 THTF
-508 EDEDADLS
+508 EDEDADLT
-516 EEDLLMNQEKK
+516 EEDLLMNQEKQ
-527 DEERGI
+527 EEEKGI

-579 FCLSPNSLEKDS
+579 FCLSPNSIEKDS
-591 KEIEHFLHDILK
+591 KEIEHFLRDVLA

-616 YHTYEIYN
+616 YHTYQIYN
-624 SEPSVVCESM
+624 SEPSVLCESM
-634 PEPYGINRSLIPEET
+634 PEPYGNDRNLIPEET
-649 YVLIGS
+649 FVLLGS
-655 CRDENHLQWILHNQ
+655 FRDENHLKWILSNK
-669 LYNTRTDTRNGSVR
+669 LYNTRTDTGNGSVR
-683 LKQEISSAKYL
+683 LKQEISSATYL
-694 LLHRANKQLLLRL
+694 LLHKDEKQIMLRL
-707 GDKGPRVMSNESLS
+707 SDKGPRVISKERLS
-721 KLPYSSLYKPS
+721 AIDANSSYKPS
-732 MPYYVVF
+732 LPYYVVF
-739 DIAITEPDEEY
+739 DVASNKPEKEFNDVR
-750 KNATWDIVRMSNDG
+750 WDIGKMIKDG
-764 ILKTGHLSA
+764 IIKGGHQSA
-773 EPEGVS
+773 APEGVS
-779 MVTLMRYLKKE
+779 MATLMKYVIHNQQ

>member
-1 LLVICQRE
+1 MAEPLEILVNKAGDIKLR
-9 KTIIE
+9 
-14 LPIVNMTDHLN
+14 
-25 IPVVGKHGSVRLL
+25 
-38 VYPQSLNAKV
+38 VYPSSSNAKV
-48 FDEVEPQDGES
+48 FEDEQAVELSES

-69 EYEFSDNRFRFKEHE
+69 EYEFSDNKYRFEEHE
-84 LVRPSKSSPSRGW
+84 LVRPSKSNPSRGI
-97 IKTGIYVGCLTLTV
+97 IKTGIYVGCLTLTI
-111 TNDTG
+111 TDDSG
-116 FETEVG
+116 FKTEVS
-122 FEVRSVK
+122 FEIRSVK
-129 MDYRTDYKT
+129 VDYREDYRT

-165 PNENSNT
+165 PNEDSNT

-177 AFMRSLVDSD
+177 AFMKSLVDSE

-194 KILFNPIHKW
+194 KIFYNPIHKW
-204 TGTTMEKD
+204 TGTTIEKD

-218 LGRQELKQIASNK
+218 LGRQELKQIASGK

-236 GEGKSIG
+236 GNGKSIG
-243 DNITSVPRRLS
+243 DNIDSVPRRLT

-261 IDVAENRFV
+261 VDVAENRFV

-277 SSFCSTIQQCKN
+277 ASFCSAIQQCNN
-289 ANPRL
+289 ASSRL
-294 KTEAELTANKL
+294 KTEAELTENKL
-305 AGWLSRDFFLD
+305 TGWLSRDFFLD
-316 VSDLQA
+316 VSDLQT
-322 MTLNSPA
+322 MSLNSPA

-356 GDNVYQA
+356 GDKVYQA

-392 TEEDEKKLVKTDK
+392 TEADEKKLVKTDK
-405 DKINLELKQGHM
+405 DHINLELKQGHT

-427 SRTLNVRLYYNRTFS
+427 SRTLNVRLYYNRTFG
-442 TSEQLDKSGSWTTA
+442 TSDHLEASGSWTTA

-464 IWPGNINETEAEEQ
+464 IWPGDITETEAEEE

-493 RILLNEKEPD
+493 KILLDDKLPNE
-503 ETRTF
+503 THTF

-516 EEDLLMNQEKK
+516 EDDLLMNQEKR
-527 DEERGI
+527 EEEKGI

-579 FCLSPNSLEKDS
+579 FCLSPNSTEKDS
-591 KEIEHFLHDILK
+591 KEIEHFLHDILE

-616 YHTYEIYN
+616 YHTYEIHKN
-624 SEPSVVCESM
+624 EPSVVCEPM
-634 PEPYGINRSLIPEET
+634 PEPYGSDRNLIPEET
-649 YVLIGS
+649 FVLLGS
-655 CRDENHLQWILHNQ
+655 FHDNNHLQWILKNKI
-669 LYNTRTDTRNGSVR
+669 YNARTGTRNGSLR
-683 LKQEISSAKYL
+683 LKKEITGAKYV
-694 LLHRANKQLLLRL
+694 LLHNGNTQLLLRL
-707 GDKGPRVMSNESLS
+707 SKEGPRVMSKEDLIKKPFR
-721 KLPYSSLYKPS
+721 KLYSPS
-732 MPYYVVF
+732 RKYYVVF
-739 DIAITEPDEEY
+739 DLDTAVVEDEF
-750 KNATWDIVRMSNDG
+750 KGVMWNIVQMQNDG
-764 ILKTGHLSA
+764 IIKKAHLSA
-773 EPEGVS
+773 EPKGVS
-779 MVTLMRYLKKE
+779 LAKLMKYVKH

>member
-1 LLVICQRE
+1 
-9 KTIIE
+9 
-14 LPIVNMTDHLN
+14 MADHLD
-25 IPVVGKHGSVRLL
+25 IPIVGKHRSVKLL
-38 VYPQSLNAKV
+38 VYPQSSNATV
-48 FDEVEPQDGES
+48 FEEMDPQDGES

-69 EYEFSDNRFRFKEHE
+69 EYAFEGDYHFKEHE
-84 LVRPSKSSPSRGW
+84 LIRPSKSSPSRGW
-97 IKTGIYVGCLTLTV
+97 IKTGIHVGSLTLTV
-111 TNDTG
+111 TNDAD
-116 FETEVG
+116 FVAEVS

-129 MDYRTDYKT
+129 MDYRTDYRT

-165 PNENSNT
+165 VNKDSQT

-177 AFMRSLVDSD
+177 AFMKSLVDSE

-194 KILFNPIHKW
+194 KILYNPIHKW
-204 TGTTMEKD
+204 TGTIIEKD
-212 ICSVKR
+212 ICSVKK

-236 GEGKSIG
+236 GEGITIG
-243 DNITSVPRRLS
+243 DHIDSVPRRLS

-261 IDVAENRFV
+261 VDVAENRFV

-289 ANPRL
+289 ASPRL

-305 AGWLSRDFFLD
+305 TGWLSRSFFLD
-316 VSDLQA
+316 VSNLQT

-329 LQRKEGYREV
+329 LLRKEGYREV

-405 DKINLELKQGHM
+405 DHINLELKQGHT

-427 SRTLNVRLYYNRTFS
+427 SRTLKVRLYYNRTFS
-442 TSEQLDKSGSWTTA
+442 TSDQLDKSGSWTTA

-464 IWPGNINETEAEEQ
+464 IWSGNIKENEAEEQ

-493 RILLNEKEPD
+493 RILLNERELD
-503 ETRTF
+503 DTHTF
-508 EDEDADLS
+508 EDEDAELS

-527 DEERGI
+527 EEEKGI

-559 PGSENKRLKGFHEV
+559 PGSENKSLKGFHEI

-579 FCLSPNSLEKDS
+579 FCLSPNSIEKDS
-591 KEIEHFLHDILK
+591 KEIEHFLHDILE

-616 YHTYEIYN
+616 YHTYEIYKN
-624 SEPSVVCESM
+624 EPSVVCEPM
-634 PEPYGINRSLIPEET
+634 PEPYGNDRNLVPEET
-649 YVLIGS
+649 FVLLGS
-655 CRDENHLQWILHNQ
+655 YKDENHLQWILKNNI
-669 LYNTRTDTRNGSVR
+669 YNARTGTRTGSLR
-683 LKQEISSAKYL
+683 LKKEITGAKYVF
-694 LLHRANKQLLLRL
+694 LHKGDTQLLLRL
-707 GDKGPRVMSNESLS
+707 SDKGPRVMSKEDLE
-721 KLPYSSLYKPS
+721 KKPYRNLYTPS
-732 MPYYVVF
+732 RLYYVVF
-739 DIAITEPDEEY
+739 DL
-750 KNATWDIVRMSNDG
+750 NSNEMENEFKDVKWNISQMIKDG
-764 ILKTGHLSA
+764 IIGEGHLSA
-773 EPEGVS
+773 EPEGIS
-779 MVTLMRYLKKE
+779 LATLMKYVKHNISH

>member
-1 LLVICQRE
+1 
-9 KTIIE
+9 
-14 LPIVNMTDHLN
+14 MADHLD
-25 IPVVGKHGSVRLL
+25 IPIVGKHRSVKLL
-38 VYPQSLNAKV
+38 VYPQSSNATV
-48 FDEVEPQDGES
+48 FEEMDPQEGES

-69 EYEFSDNRFRFKEHE
+69 EYAFEGDYHFKEHK
-84 LVRPSKSSPSRGW
+84 LIRPSKSSPSRGW
-97 IKTGIYVGCLTLTV
+97 IKTGIHVGSLTLTV
-111 TNDTG
+111 TNDAD
-116 FETEVG
+116 FVAEVS

-129 MDYRTDYKT
+129 MDYRTDYRT

-143 TSHFTDLV
+143 TTHFTDLV
-151 MMQGAPVTQRFEVD
+151 MLQGAPVTQRFEVD
-165 PNENSNT
+165 VNENSQT

-177 AFMRSLVDSD
+177 AFMKSLVDSE

-194 KILFNPIHKW
+194 KILYNPIHKW
-204 TGTTMEKD
+204 TGTIIEKD
-212 ICSVKR
+212 ICSVKK
-218 LGRQELKQIASNK
+218 LGRQELRQIASNK

-236 GEGKSIG
+236 GEGITIG
-243 DNITSVPRRLS
+243 DHIDSVPRRLS

-261 IDVAENRFV
+261 VDVAENRFV

-289 ANPRL
+289 ASPRL

-305 AGWLSRDFFLD
+305 TGWLSRSFFLD
-316 VSDLQA
+316 VSNLQT

-379 LLDIVKETFHLEL
+379 LLDIVKKTFHLEL
-392 TEEDEKKLVKTDK
+392 TEADEKKLVKTDK
-405 DKINLELKQGHM
+405 DHISLELKQGHT
-417 KMIGGQFREA
+417 KMIGGLFREA

-442 TSEQLDKSGSWTTA
+442 TSDQLDKSGSWTTA

-464 IWPGNINETEAEEQ
+464 IWPGDITEAEAEEE

-493 RILLNEKEPD
+493 KILLDDRLPD
-503 ETRTF
+503 ETHTF
-508 EDEDADLS
+508 EDDDADLS
-516 EEDLLMNQEKK
+516 EDDLLMNQEKR
-527 DEERGI
+527 EEEKGI

-579 FCLSPNSLEKDS
+579 FCLSPNSMEKDS
-591 KEIEHFLHDILK
+591 KEIERFLHDILD
-603 HMLNRASQRERMS
+603 HMLNRASQRERIS
-616 YHTYEIYN
+616 YHTYEVYK
-624 SEPSVVCESM
+624 SDPSVVCEPM
-634 PEPYGINRSLIPEET
+634 PEPYGVNRDLIPEET
-649 YVLIGS
+649 FVLLGS
-655 CRDENHLQWILHNQ
+655 FHDENHLQWILGNN

-694 LLHRANKQLLLRL
+694 LLHNGDKQLLLRL
-707 GDKGPRVMSNESLS
+707 GNKGPRVMSKERL
-721 KLPYSSLYKPS
+721 KTLPFASLYTPS

-739 DIAITEPDEEY
+739 DISAKEPDREFKE
-750 KNATWDIVRMSNDG
+750 VRWNIGKMIKDG
-764 ILKTGHLSA
+764 IIKGGPLSA
-773 EPEGVS
+773 APEGIS
-779 MVTLMRYLKKE
+779 LATLMKYVVHKL

>member
-1 LLVICQRE
+1 MADYLDI
-9 KTIIE
+9 
-14 LPIVNMTDHLN
+14 PIT
-25 IPVVGKHGSVRLL
+25 GKHGSVRLL
-38 VYPQSLNAKV
+38 VYPQSSNAKV

-69 EYEFSDNRFRFKEHE
+69 EYAFEGDYHFKEHE
-84 LVRPSKSSPSRGW
+84 LVRPSKSSHSRGW
-97 IKTGIYVGCLTLTV
+97 IKTGVYVGCLTIKV
-111 TNDTG
+111 VDAAENEIG
-116 FETEVG
+116 EVE

-165 PNENSNT
+165 PNESSNT

-177 AFMRSLVDSD
+177 AFMKSLVDSE

-194 KILFNPIHKW
+194 KILYNPIHKW
-204 TGTTMEKD
+204 TGTTIEKD

-218 LGRQELKQIASNK
+218 LGRQEIRQIASSK

-236 GEGKSIG
+236 GEGTTIG
-243 DNITSVPRRLS
+243 DCINSVPRRLS

-261 IDVAENRFV
+261 VDVAENRFV

-289 ANPRL
+289 AKDRL

-305 AGWLSRDFFLD
+305 TGWLSRSFFLD
-316 VSDLQA
+316 VSNLQT

-379 LLDIVKETFHLEL
+379 LLDIVKQTFHLEL
-392 TEEDEKKLVKTDK
+392 TEEGEKKLVKTDN
-405 DKINLELKQGHM
+405 DHINLELKQGRRI
-417 KMIGGQFREA
+417 MIGGIY
-427 SRTLNVRLYYNRTFS
+427 RTATRLLKVRLYYNRTFS
-442 TSEQLDKSGSWTTA
+442 TSDQLGESGSWTTA

-464 IWPGNINETEAEEQ
+464 IWPGNIDETEAEKQ

-503 ETRTF
+503 ETHTF

-516 EEDLLMNQEKK
+516 EEDVLMNQEKR
-527 DEERGI
+527 EEEKGI

-559 PGSENKRLKGFHEV
+559 PGSENKKLIGFHEV

-579 FCLSPNSLEKDS
+579 FCLSPNSIEKDS
-591 KEIEHFLHDILK
+591 KEIEHFLRDILA
-603 HMLNRASQRERMS
+603 HMLNRASQRERIS

-624 SEPSVVCESM
+624 SEPSVLCESM
-634 PEPYGINRSLIPEET
+634 PEPYGIDRNLIPEET
-649 YVLIGS
+649 FVLLGS
-655 CRDENHLQWILHNQ
+655 FRDESHLKWILGNQ

-694 LLHRANKQLLLRL
+694 LLHKGDKQLLLRL
-707 GDKGPRVMSNESLS
+707 GNKGPRVMSKETLMKLHYADLYSPSL
-721 KLPYSSLYKPS
+721 
-732 MPYYVVF
+732 PYYVVF
-739 DIAITEPDEEY
+739 DIAATEPEETFQGV
-750 KNATWDIVRMSNDG
+750 KWNLTQMADDSI
-764 ILKTGHLSA
+764 IKKGHLSA

-779 MVTLMRYLKKE
+779 MATLMKYVIHNQK

>member
-1 LLVICQRE
+1 ML
-9 KTIIE
+9 
-14 LPIVNMTDHLN
+14 DHLD
-25 IPVVGKHGSVRLL
+25 IPITGKHGSVRLL
-38 VYPQSLNAKV
+38 VYPQSSNAKV
-48 FDEVEPQDGES
+48 FDDVEPQDGES

-69 EYEFSDNRFRFKEHE
+69 EYEFSDNNYCFKEHE
-84 LVRPSKSSPSRGW
+84 LVRHSKSSPSRGW

-111 TNDTG
+111 TSDAG
-116 FETEVG
+116 FEAEVS

-177 AFMRSLVDSD
+177 AFMKSLVDSE

-194 KILFNPIHKW
+194 KILYNPIHKW
-204 TGTTMEKD
+204 TGTTIEKD

-218 LGRQELKQIASNK
+218 LGRQELKQVASSK

-236 GEGKSIG
+236 GEETTISDCI
-243 DNITSVPRRLS
+243 NSVPRRLS

-261 IDVAENRFV
+261 VDVAENRFV

-277 SSFCSTIQQCKN
+277 SSFCSTVQQCKN
-289 ANPRL
+289 AKDRL
-294 KTEAELTANKL
+294 KTEAEMTANKL
-305 AGWLSRDFFLD
+305 TGWLSRSFFLD
-316 VSDLQA
+316 VSNLQT

-392 TEEDEKKLVKTDK
+392 TEEDERKLVKADK
-405 DKINLELKQGHM
+405 DKINLELKQGHT
-417 KMIGGQFREA
+417 KMIGGQFHEA

-442 TSEQLDKSGSWTTA
+442 TSDQLDKSGSWTTA

-464 IWPGNINETEAEEQ
+464 IWPGNIEEDEAEEQ

-503 ETRTF
+503 DTHTF
-508 EDEDADLS
+508 EDEDAELS
-516 EEDLLMNQEKK
+516 EEDLLMNREKQE
-527 DEERGI
+527 EEKGI

-553 GAYILY
+553 GAYIIY
-559 PGSENKRLKGFHEV
+559 PGTEKKKPLRGFHEV

-579 FCLSPNSLEKDS
+579 FCLSPNNIEKDS
-591 KEIEHFLHDILK
+591 KEIEHFLHDILE

-624 SEPSVVCESM
+624 SEPSVLCESM

-655 CRDENHLQWILHNQ
+655 YHDEKHLQWILHNQ
-669 LYNTRTDTRNGSVR
+669 LYNTRTDTRNGSIR

-694 LLHRANKQLLLRL
+694 LLHKADKQLLLRL

-721 KLPYSSLYKPS
+721 KLPYASLYKPS
-732 MPYYVVF
+732 KPYYVVF
-739 DIAITEPDEEY
+739 DIANIEPDEEY
-750 KNATWDIVRMSNDG
+750 KNVTWDIGKMIKDG
-764 ILKTGHLSA
+764 IIKGGHQSA
-773 EPEGVS
+773 APEGIT
-779 MVTLMRYLKKE
+779 MAELMEYKVKTS

>member
-1 LLVICQRE
+1 MSDRLEIP
-9 KTIIE
+9 II
-14 LPIVNMTDHLN
+14 
-25 IPVVGKHGSVRLL
+25 GKANNGKLL
-38 VYPQSLNAKV
+38 VYPQSSNAKV

-69 EYEFSDNRFRFKEHE
+69 EYAFEGDYHFKEHE
-84 LVRPSKSSPSRGW
+84 LVRPSKSSSSRGW

-111 TNDTG
+111 TNDAG
-116 FETEVG
+116 FEAEVS

-129 MDYRTDYKT
+129 MDYRTDYKA

-143 TSHFTDLV
+143 TNHFTDLV

-165 PNENSNT
+165 VNEDSQT

-177 AFMRSLVDSD
+177 AFMKSLVDSE

-194 KILFNPIHKW
+194 KILYNPIHKW
-204 TGTTMEKD
+204 TGTTVEKD
-212 ICSVKR
+212 ICSVKK
-218 LGRQELKQIASNK
+218 LGWQELKQIASSR

-236 GEGKSIG
+236 GEGRTIG
-243 DNITSVPRRLS
+243 DHINSVPRRLS

-261 IDVAENRFV
+261 VDVAENRFV

-289 ANPRL
+289 ASPRL

-305 AGWLSRDFFLD
+305 TGWLSRDFFLD
-316 VSDLQA
+316 VSNLQT

-392 TEEDEKKLVKTDK
+392 KEDDEKKLVKPDK
-405 DKINLELKQGHM
+405 DHINLELRQGHI
-417 KMIGGQFREA
+417 KMIGGIYKTPTRI
-427 SRTLNVRLYYNRTFS
+427 LKVRLYYNRTFG
-442 TSEQLDKSGSWTTA
+442 TSNPLEKSGSWTTA

-464 IWPGNINETEAEEQ
+464 IWPGNIEEDEAEEQ

-503 ETRTF
+503 DTHIF

-516 EEDLLMNQEKK
+516 EEDLQMIQEKQE
-527 DEERGI
+527 EERGI

-559 PGSENKRLKGFHEV
+559 PGTENKKLKGFHEV

-579 FCLSPNSLEKDS
+579 FCLSPNSIEKDS
-591 KEIEHFLHDILK
+591 KEIEHFLRDIMA

-616 YHTYEIYN
+616 YHAYEIYN
-624 SEPSVVCESM
+624 SEPSVLCESM
-634 PEPYGINRSLIPEET
+634 PEPYGSDRNLIPEET
-649 YVLIGS
+649 FVLLGS
-655 CRDENHLQWILHNQ
+655 FRDENHLKWILDNK
-669 LYNTRTDTRNGSVR
+669 LYNTRTDTGNGSVR

-694 LLHRANKQLLLRL
+694 LLHKDEKQIMLRL
-707 GDKGPRVMSNESLS
+707 RDKGPRVMSKERLS
-721 KLPYSSLYKPS
+721 AIDANSSYKPS
-732 MPYYVVF
+732 LPYYVVF
-739 DIAITEPDEEY
+739 DIAATEPEEEFQGV
-750 KNATWDIVRMSNDG
+750 KWNITQMADDSI
-764 ILKTGHLSA
+764 IKKGHLSA

-779 MVTLMRYLKKE
+779 LSTLMKYVIHNQQ

>member
-1 LLVICQRE
+1 MSDHLEIPITGKANNGKLLVF
-9 KTIIE
+9 
-14 LPIVNMTDHLN
+14 
-25 IPVVGKHGSVRLL
+25 
-38 VYPQSLNAKV
+38 PQSSNAKV
-48 FDEVEPQDGES
+48 FEEMEPQDGES

-69 EYEFSDNRFRFKEHE
+69 EYEFTHNGYSFIKHE
-84 LVRPSKSSPSRGW
+84 LVSPSKSNASRGL
-97 IKTGIYVGCLTLTV
+97 IKTGVYVGCLTLKV
-111 TNDTG
+111 VDAAENEIG
-116 FETEVG
+116 EVK

-129 MDYRTDYKT
+129 VDYRTDYKT

-165 PNENSNT
+165 PNESSNT

-177 AFMRSLVDSD
+177 AFMKSLVDSE

-194 KILFNPIHKW
+194 KIFYNPIHKW
-204 TGTTMEKD
+204 TGTTIEKD

-218 LGRQELKQIASNK
+218 LGRQEIRQIASSK

-236 GEGKSIG
+236 GEGTTIG
-243 DNITSVPRRLS
+243 DHIDSVPRRLS

-261 IDVAENRFV
+261 VDVAENRFV

-289 ANPRL
+289 AKDGL

-305 AGWLSRDFFLD
+305 TGWLSRSFFLD
-316 VSDLQA
+316 VSNLQT

-379 LLDIVKETFHLEL
+379 LLDIVKQTFHLEL
-392 TEEDEKKLVKTDK
+392 TEEDEKKLVKTDQ
-405 DKINLELKQGHM
+405 DRINLELKQGRRI
-417 KMIGGQFREA
+417 MIGGQFREA

-442 TSEQLDKSGSWTTA
+442 TSDQLDKSGSWTTA

-464 IWPGNINETEAEEQ
+464 IWPGNIEEAEAEEQ
-478 DLIVHIHFDAKYKLN
+478 DLIIHIHFDAKYKLN

-503 ETRTF
+503 ETHAF

-516 EEDLLMNQEKK
+516 EEDVLMNQEKQ
-527 DEERGI
+527 EEEKGI

-559 PGSENKRLKGFHEV
+559 PGSENKSLRGFHEV

-579 FCLSPNSLEKDS
+579 FCLSPNSIEKNS
-591 KEIEHFLHDILK
+591 KEIEHFLRDILA
-603 HMLNRASQRERMS
+603 HMLNRASQRERIS

-624 SEPSVVCESM
+624 SEPSVLCESM
-634 PEPYGINRSLIPEET
+634 PEPYGSDRNLIPEET
-649 YVLIGS
+649 FVLLGS
-655 CRDENHLQWILHNQ
+655 FRDESHLKWILGNQ
-669 LYNTRTDTRNGSVR
+669 LYNTRTDTGNGSVR

-694 LLHRANKQLLLRL
+694 LLHKGEKQLLLRL
-707 GDKGPRVMSNESLS
+707 GNKGPRVMSKETLMKLHYADLYTPSL
-721 KLPYSSLYKPS
+721 
-732 MPYYVVF
+732 PYYVVF
-739 DIAITEPDEEY
+739 DIAATEPEEAFQGV
-750 KNATWDIVRMSNDG
+750 KWNLTQMSDDS
-764 ILKTGHLSA
+764 IIKKGHLSA

-779 MVTLMRYLKKE
+779 MATLMKYVIHNQK

>member
-1 LLVICQRE
+1 
-9 KTIIE
+9 
-14 LPIVNMTDHLN
+14 MADHLD
-25 IPVVGKHGSVRLL
+25 IPIKGKHGSVRLL
-38 VYPQSLNAKV
+38 IYPQSSNAKV

-69 EYEFSDNRFRFKEHE
+69 EYAFEGDYHFKEHE
-84 LVRPSKSSPSRGW
+84 LVRPSKSSLSRGW
-97 IKTGIYVGCLTLTV
+97 IKTGIYVGCLTLV
-111 TNDTG
+111 VANDED
-116 FETEVG
+116 FEAEVS

-165 PNENSNT
+165 LNENSNT

-177 AFMRSLVDSD
+177 AFMKSLVDSD

-194 KILFNPIHKW
+194 KILYNPIHKW
-204 TGTTMEKD
+204 TGTMVEKD
-212 ICSVKR
+212 ICSVKKI
-218 LGRQELKQIASNK
+218 GRQELKQIASSK

-236 GEGKSIG
+236 GEGITIG
-243 DNITSVPRRLS
+243 DHLDSVPRRLS
-254 VSYKKDT
+254 ASYKKDT
-261 IDVAENRFV
+261 VDVAENRFV

-289 ANPRL
+289 ASPRL
-294 KTEAELTANKL
+294 KTEAELMANKL
-305 AGWLSRDFFLD
+305 NGWLSRSFFLD
-316 VSDLQA
+316 ISSLQ
-322 MTLNSPA
+322 TLSLNSPA

-339 LQAWM
+339 LQAWT

-356 GDNVYQA
+356 GNNVYKA

-405 DKINLELKQGHM
+405 DHINLELKQGKM
-417 KMIGGQFREA
+417 KMIGGKFHEA
-427 SRTLNVRLYYNRTFS
+427 SRTLNVYLYYNRTFT
-442 TSEQLDKSGSWTTA
+442 TSDQLEKSGSWTTA

-464 IWPGNINETEAEEQ
+464 IWPGNIKEAEAEEQ

-493 RILLNEKEPD
+493 RILLNEKDPD
-503 ETRTF
+503 DTHTF
-508 EDEDADLS
+508 MDEDADLS
-516 EEDLLMNQEKK
+516 EEDLLMNQEKQ
-527 DEERGI
+527 EEEKGI

-559 PGSENKRLKGFHEV
+559 PGSENKSLKGFHEV

-579 FCLSPNSLEKDS
+579 FCLSPNSIEKDS
-591 KEIEHFLHDILK
+591 KAIEHFLHDILT

-616 YHTYEIYN
+616 YHTYEIHQT
-624 SEPSVVCESM
+624 EPSVLCESL
-634 PEPYGINRSLIPEET
+634 PEPYGSDRSLIPEET
-649 YVLIGS
+649 FVLLGS
-655 CRDENHLQWILHNQ
+655 FHDENHLKWILGNK
-669 LYNTRTDTRNGSVR
+669 LYNTRTDSGNGSVR

-694 LLHRANKQLLLRL
+694 LLHKDEKQILLRL
-707 GDKGPRVMSNESLS
+707 GDKGPRVMSKERLNAIDA
-721 KLPYSSLYKPS
+721 KSSYKPS
-732 MPYYVVF
+732 LPYYVVF
-739 DIAITEPDEEY
+739 DVAANEPDEEFMDVR
-750 KNATWDIVRMSNDG
+750 WDIGKMIKDG
-764 ILKTGHLSA
+764 VIKGGHQSA
-773 EPEGVS
+773 APEGVS
-779 MVTLMRYLKKE
+779 LATLMKYVIHNP